1 LFKADKFLE
10 ASIQASLILIL
21 NKGSYIFMT
30 VFMTVI
36 STDKEGCRDDMKD
49 FEEICL
55 MILGGQKIGQLTSK
69 NITIA
74 GKEMA

>member
-1 LFKADKFLE
+1 
-10 ASIQASLILIL
+10 
-21 NKGSYIFMT
+21 MT